1 MQDEKPEDQYPGL
14 TSVQLLSIWVC
25 QLHEAVQV
33 TLPYT
38 LAVFFVRDYLGSG
51 ASEARVGRLT
61 GLLVRLGYL

>member
-1 MQDEKPEDQYPGL
+1 MPDEKPEDHYPGL
-14 TSVQLLSIWVC
+14 TNLQLLSIWVC

-38 LAVFFVRDYLGSG
+38 LAVFFVRDYLGPG

-61 GLLVRLGYL
+61 GFLVRDIYL